1 MNTRNLTLSDKNDH
15 VVETPWGKLVTAKG
29 LNILLSSFTNDINRL
44 HSAFTQLDKRL
55 NELENALTNA
65 KTNTTDALLNSTV
78 VSVEKEI
85 QQLKMEQ
92 SRFAEHMKKT
102 LELFYS
108 KLEQATQ

>member
-1 MNTRNLTLSDKNDH
+1 MVDEEH

-44 HSAFTQLDKRL
+44 HSAFTQLDKKL
-55 NELENALTNA
+55 NELESTLNNS
-65 KTNTTDALLNSTV
+65 KTTTTDTLLNSSFA
-78 VSVEKEI
+78 SVEKEI
-85 QQLKMEQ
+85 QQLKIEQ

-108 KLEQATQ
+108 KLEQVTQ

>member
-1 MNTRNLTLSDKNDH
+1 MDNEEH

-29 LNILLSSFTNDINRL
+29 LNILLSSFSNDINRL
-44 HSAFTQLDKRL
+44 NNAFAQLETKL
-55 NELENALTNA
+55 NELENSLSSA
-65 KTNTTDALLNSTV
+65 KSNTKDALLNSTV

-85 QQLKMEQ
+85 EQLKMEQ

-108 KLEQATQ
+108 KLEQVTQ

>member
-1 MNTRNLTLSDKNDH
+1 MNNEEH
-15 VVETPWGKLVTAKG
+15 VVDTPWGKLVTAKG
-29 LNILLSSFTNDINRL
+29 LDILLSSFTNDVNRL

-55 NELENALTNA
+55 NELENAITNS
-65 KTNTTDALLNSTV
+65 KTTTTDTFLNSTV
-78 VSVEKEI
+78 VNVEKEI
-85 QQLKMEQ
+85 QELKMEQ

>member
-1 MNTRNLTLSDKNDH
+1 MAKEEH

-44 HSAFTQLDKRL
+44 HNAFTQLDTRL
-55 NELENALTNA
+55 NELENSLSNA
-65 KTNTTDALLNSTV
+65 KSNTIDSLFNSTV

>member
-1 MNTRNLTLSDKNDH
+1 MVNDEH

-29 LNILLSSFTNDINRL
+29 LDILLSSFTNDVNRL

-55 NELENALTNA
+55 NELENALTNS
-65 KTNTTDALLNSTV
+65 KTTTTDTLLNSTV
-78 VSVEKEI
+78 VSVENEI
-85 QQLKMEQ
+85 QQLKVEQ

-108 KLEQATQ
+108 KLEQSTQ

>member
-1 MNTRNLTLSDKNDH
+1 MANEEH

-44 HSAFTQLDKRL
+44 HNAFTQLDKRL
-55 NELENALTNA
+55 NELENALTNS
-65 KTNTTDALLNSTV
+65 KTTSTIETLLSTTV
-78 VSVEKEI
+78 VNVEKEI
-85 QQLKMEQ
+85 QQLKLEQ

-108 KLEQATQ
+108 KLDQTT